1 MPLTRT
7 PRHIARLGLA
17 VLTIL
22 ALLFATGCPSDD
34 TDEPAATPTPTTAA
48 PTTTTTVTP
57 TVEPTPTPAPEPRFS
72 GTDGRSL
79 YGQACS
85 VCHGQALEGTN
96 AGPTFL
102 NRIYAPGHHADIS
115 FMFAIERGVRAHHWN
130 FGNMAPVEGLSQ
142 EQVLAIIAF
151 IREQQRE
158 AGIE

>member
-1 MPLTRT
+1 MPNLSGRPRT
-7 PRHIARLGLA
+7 PDPGSGRHGPEHLVRGLVALGAALVLAGSACTARSG
-17 VLTIL
+17 
-22 ALLFATGCPSDD
+22 ATSP
-34 TDEPAATPTPTTAA
+34 TPRATP
-48 PTTTTTVTP
+48 
-57 TVEPTPTPAPEPRFS
+57 PTPAPTPPPEPRFS

-151 IREQQRE
+151 IREEQRA

>member
-17 VLTIL
+17 VLTVL
-22 ALLFATGCPSDD
+22 ALLFATGCSGDD
-34 TDEPAATPTPTTAA
+34 TGGPATTPTPTAA
-48 PTTTTTVTP
+48 PATTTP
-57 TVEPTPTPAPEPRFS
+57 TAEPTPTPPPEPRFS

-151 IREQQRE
+151 IREEQRA

>member
-1 MPLTRT
+1 MPLTWK
-7 PRHIARLGLA
+7 PRHLAPAGVAALAAVVLFLATACPGNDEETPAPSTTTTATATSIA
-17 VLTIL
+17 T
-22 ALLFATGCPSDD
+22 
-34 TDEPAATPTPTTAA
+34 ATPTA
-48 PTTTTTVTP
+48 
-57 TVEPTPTPAPEPRFS
+57 EPTSTTPESRFS
-72 GTDGRSL
+72 GVDGRSL

-115 FMFAIERGVRAHHWN
+115 FMFAIERGVRSHHWN
-130 FGNMAPVEGLSQ
+130 FGNMAPVEGLTQ
-142 EQVLAIIAF
+142 EQVLAIIGF

>member
-7 PRHIARLGLA
+7 PRPIARLGLA
-17 VLTIL
+17 VLTVL
-22 ALLFATGCPSDD
+22 ALLFTTACSGDD
-34 TDEPAATPTPTTAA
+34 TGGPATTTPTA
-48 PTTTTTVTP
+48 
-57 TVEPTPTPAPEPRFS
+57 EPTPTPPPEPRFS
-72 GTDGRSL
+72 GTDGRAL

-102 NRIYAPGHHADIS
+102 NRIYASGHHADIS

-151 IREQQRE
+151 IREEQRA